1 MDGNH
6 KFLRGN
12 VVSNPWRQMQRELN
26 AVLDRIE
33 GKGDNPSLAEQVQA
47 MSMRDGTDD
56 DFPSLYGDLFG
67 ERMFDPTNGAW
78 SYKDFSN
85 YTLPEFL

>member
-26 AVLDRIE
+26 VVLDRIAD
-33 GKGDNPSLAEQVQA
+33 KGDNPSLAAQVQA
-47 MSMRDGTDD
+47 MSMKDGTDA
-56 DFPSLYGDLFG
+56 DFRSLFGDLFG
-67 ERMFDPTNGAW
+67 ERMLDPTNGAW
-78 SYKDFSN
+78 SNKDFYSF
-85 YTLPEFL
+85 TLPEFL